1 MHELNGFQADFA
13 FVLGVGFADPDHVAA
28 YSVEL
33 VLIQNDFDNL
43 AAPQMELPRSRKPS
57 LEESRT
63 RQGSLFWLR
72 SRLMT
77 RLARL
82 FDISRF
88 ERRPSGTGKLG
99 ILSPPGLEMMMRPD
113 QFHLKCRR

>member
-1 MHELNGFQADFA
+1 
-13 FVLGVGFADPDHVAA
+13 
-28 YSVEL
+28 
-33 VLIQNDFDNL
+33 
-43 AAPQMELPRSRKPS
+43 
-57 LEESRT
+57 
-63 RQGSLFWLR
+63 
-72 SRLMT
+72 MT